1 MRSATVT
8 ARTAGVLFIAA
19 TAASLIGSALLNP
32 VLHSSDYLAT
42 IFASQDRVTVGAFFW
57 ILAGMTS
64 AGIALTL
71 YPVLRQHREGLAI
84 GSVGFRIIEGT
95 LYILGAVG
103 ALLLITLSQQAAVAA
118 TSSDQTTG
126 AVLLALRDR
135 ANLVGTLAAYLG
147 ATMYYY
153 IFWRSGLIPRWLS
166 GWGIVGTT
174 LGLTAALLVLFGFT
188 APLSTLQ
195 VALNLPFFVNEMVL
209 AVWLIVKGFAALPVA
224 GDQAGTSAPLPV
236 LQMSSTS

>member
-1 MRSATVT
+1 MRSTIMT

-32 VLHSSDYLAT
+32 VLHSSDYLAA

-71 YPVLRQHREGLAI
+71 YPVLRQHGEGLAI

-95 LYILGAVG
+95 LYILGAVS

-135 ANLVGTLAAYLG
+135 ANLAGILACYVG

-166 GWGIVGTT
+166 AWGIAATT
-174 LGLTAALLVLFGFT
+174 LGLTAALLVLFGLT
-188 APLSTLQ
+188 APLSTFQ
-195 VALNLPFFVNEMVL
+195 VVLNLPFFVNEMVL
-209 AVWLIVKGFAALPVA
+209 AVWLIVKGFAAPPA
-224 GDQAGTSAPLPV
+224 AADQAGASTPLPA
-236 LQMSSTS
+236 LQMTSRS

>member
-1 MRSATVT
+1 MRSTTAT
-8 ARTAGVLFIAA
+8 ARTAGVLFIVA

-71 YPVLRQHREGLAI
+71 YPVLRQHGEGLAI

-95 LYILGAVG
+95 LYVVGAVA
-103 ALLLITLSQQAAVAA
+103 ALLLITLSQQAAAAA
-118 TSSDQTTG
+118 TASDQTTG

-135 ANLVGTLAAYLG
+135 ANLAGILACYVG
-147 ATMYYY
+147 ATMYYC

-166 GWGIVGTT
+166 GWGVVATT
-174 LGLTAALLVLFGFT
+174 LGLTAALLVLFGVT

-209 AVWLIVKGFAALPVA
+209 AAWLIVKGFAAQPVA
-224 GDQAGTSAPLPV
+224 ADQAGTSAPRPV
-236 LQMSSTS
+236 LQMTSTS

>member
-1 MRSATVT
+1 MRSTTAT
-8 ARTAGVLFIAA
+8 ARSAGVLFIVA

-32 VLHSSDYLAT
+32 VLHSSDYLAA

-95 LYILGAVG
+95 LYIVGAVA
-103 ALLLITLSQQAAVAA
+103 ALLLITLSQQAAAAA
-118 TSSDQTTG
+118 TASDQTTG

-135 ANLVGTLAAYLG
+135 ANLAGILACYVG
-147 ATMYYY
+147 ATMYYC

-166 GWGIVGTT
+166 GWGVVATT
-174 LGLTAALLVLFGFT
+174 LGLTAALLVLFGLT

-209 AVWLIVKGFAALPVA
+209 AAWLIVKGFAAQPVA
-224 GDQAGTSAPLPV
+224 ADQAGTSAPLPV
-236 LQMSSTS
+236 LQMTSTS

>member
-1 MRSATVT
+1 MRSTTAT
-8 ARTAGVLFIAA
+8 ARAAGVLFIAA
-19 TAASLIGSALLNP
+19 TVASLIGSALLNP
-32 VLHSSDYLAT
+32 VLHSSDYLAA

-95 LYILGAVG
+95 LYIVGAVA
-103 ALLLITLSQQAAVAA
+103 ALLLITLSQQAAAAA
-118 TSSDQTTG
+118 TASDQTTG

-135 ANLVGTLAAYLG
+135 ANLTGTLAAYVG
-147 ATMYYY
+147 ATMYYW

-166 GWGIVGTT
+166 GWGIVATT
-174 LGLTAALLVLFGFT
+174 LGLTAALLVLFGLT

-209 AVWLIVKGFAALPVA
+209 AAWLIVKGFAAPPVA

-236 LQMSSTS
+236 LQLTSSS